1 MPLILCLIWL
11 APPAS
16 YARPELLAEA
26 KPFAAE
32 LAKPMPP
39 LVIDCRPRA
48 DYRIGHIPGA
58 LNIDAESWAAAFGE
72 GMAAADWS
80 KRIGNLGIAADR
92 RIVVYDA
99 ANSLWASHTWWV
111 LRYWG
116 VRDVRVLN
124 GGLTAWI
131 ASGGALEVGEIMP
144 KPATYMARSQASRHA
159 RKADLLDAISQK
171 TRQIIDTRSDG
182 EFDGSK
188 PTPGGRA
195 GAIPTA
201 KHLEWH
207 QLLDPVTRKFLPSAE
222 LASRL
227 QAAGIAL
234 DQPCITYCQ
243 GGVRASVMAFALELS
258 GAAPVRNYHASW
270 AEWGSDPQLPIMP
283 PRKP

>member
-1 MPLILCLIWL
+1 MSLIACLILL
-11 APPAS
+11 APPIT

-26 KPFAAE
+26 KPLAAE
-32 LAKPMPP
+32 LVMPNPP
-39 LVIDCRPRA
+39 LILDCRPFA

-58 LNIDAESWAAAFGE
+58 LHIDAQSWATAFGD
-72 GMAAADWS
+72 GQSAADWS
-80 KRIGNLGIAADR
+80 KRIGNLGIDANR
-92 RIVVYDA
+92 RVVVYDA

-124 GGLTAWI
+124 GGLAAWL
-131 ASGGALEVGEIMP
+131 APGGALEVAEVTP
-144 KPATYMARSQASRHA
+144 KPVTFTARPQASRHA

-171 TRQIIDTRSDG
+171 SLLILDTRSDG

-201 KHLEWH
+201 KHLEWN
-207 QLLDPVTRKFLPSAE
+207 QLLDPVTRKFLPPAE
-222 LASRL
+222 LASRF

-258 GAAPVRNYHASW
+258 GANPARNYHASW
-270 AEWGSDPQLPIMP
+270 AEWGSDPQLPITP
-283 PRKP
+283 HKP